1 MPCALGAA
9 VGPLRK
15 DADMSPRRT
24 CLAPLLAVSLAML
37 LAACSLPGSEAPG
50 TALTDPALTARPAEP
65 RVAAD
70 NTQPPK
76 TQAPK
81 AQAPKASAAKATA
94 AKDAAPKDAPAKGAA
109 ACAGGNGC
117 VAQLK
122 GLVTG
127 ADRGWIGRPQA
138 PQQFADGT
146 RLFAY
151 RALRPKLSCRELSL
165 AIGEIAVAS
174 KRLLDPASAIPQDR
188 AQNVAALANDVA
200 GELTSEQASRCATA
214 TGSRTSANSDTPAHS
229 Q

>member
-1 MPCALGAA
+1 
-9 VGPLRK
+9 
-15 DADMSPRRT
+15 MSPRRT
-24 CLAPLLAVSLAML
+24 AYLAPLLAVSLAIL
-37 LAACSLPGSEAPG
+37 LAACSLPGSEVPG
-50 TALTDPALTARPAEP
+50 TALNDPALAARPADP

-81 AQAPKASAAKATA
+81 APVAPKV
-94 AKDAAPKDAPAKGAA
+94 AAPKDTAKGGA
-109 ACAGGNGC
+109 ACAEGSGC

-122 GLVTG
+122 GMVTG

-174 KRLLDPASAIPQDR
+174 KRMLDPASAIPQDR

-200 GELTSEQASRCATA
+200 AELTSEQSSRCATA
-214 TGSRTSANSDTPAHS
+214 TGSRTSAHSDGAVQS

>member
-1 MPCALGAA
+1 
-9 VGPLRK
+9 
-15 DADMSPRRT
+15 MSPRRT
-24 CLAPLLAVSLAML
+24 IYLAPLRAISLAML

-50 TALTDPALTARPAEP
+50 TALTDPALT
-65 RVAAD
+65 
-70 NTQPPK
+70 
-76 TQAPK
+76 
-81 AQAPKASAAKATA
+81 
-94 AKDAAPKDAPAKGAA
+94 KGAA
-109 ACAGGNGC
+109 ACAEGNGC

-122 GLVTG
+122 GMVTG

-165 AIGEIAVAS
+165 AIGEIAAAS

-188 AQNVAALANDVA
+188 AQNVAALANDAGVLVA
-200 GELTSEQASRCATA
+200 TVLPNALS
-214 TGSRTSANSDTPAHS
+214 NS

>member
-1 MPCALGAA
+1 MMSRALGAA

-24 CLAPLLAVSLAML
+24 AYLAPLLAVSLAIL

-50 TALTDPALTARPAEP
+50 TALNDPALAARPPEP
-65 RVAAD
+65 RVAAAD
-70 NTQPPK
+70 NTQTPK

-81 AQAPKASAAKATA
+81 AQAPKAPVAPKV
-94 AKDAAPKDAPAKGAA
+94 AAPKDAATKGGA
-109 ACAGGNGC
+109 ACAEGSGC

-122 GLVTG
+122 GMVTG

-174 KRLLDPASAIPQDR
+174 KRMLDPASAIPQDR

-200 GELTSEQASRCATA
+200 AELTSEQSSRCATA
-214 TGSRTSANSDTPAHS
+214 TGSRTSGHSDGAVQS

>member
-1 MPCALGAA
+1 
-9 VGPLRK
+9 
-15 DADMSPRRT
+15 MSPRRT
-24 CLAPLLAVSLAML
+24 ACLAPLLAVSLAML

-50 TALTDPALTARPAEP
+50 TALTDPALTARPADP

-70 NTQPPK
+70 N

-81 AQAPKASAAKATA
+81 AQAPKAQAPKAAVAPKV
-94 AKDAAPKDAPAKGAA
+94 AAPKDPAAKGGA
-109 ACAGGNGC
+109 ACAEGTGC

-122 GLVTG
+122 GMVTG

-188 AQNVAALANDVA
+188 AHNVAALANDVA
-200 GELTSEQASRCATA
+200 TELTSEQASRCATA
-214 TGSRTSANSDTPAHS
+214 TGSRTSANDDGSVQS
-229 Q
+229 R

>member
-1 MPCALGAA
+1 
-9 VGPLRK
+9 
-15 DADMSPRRT
+15 MSPRRT
-24 CLAPLLAVSLAML
+24 AYLAPLLAVSLAIL

-50 TALTDPALTARPAEP
+50 TALTDPALTARPPEP
-65 RVAAD
+65 RVAAAD

-81 AQAPKASAAKATA
+81 AQAPKAPVAPKV
-94 AKDAAPKDAPAKGAA
+94 AAPKDAPAKGAA
-109 ACAGGNGC
+109 ACAEGNGC

-122 GLVTG
+122 GMVTG

-174 KRLLDPASAIPQDR
+174 KRLLDSASAIPQDR

-214 TGSRTSANSDTPAHS
+214 TGSRT
-229 Q
+229 

>member
-1 MPCALGAA
+1 MMPCALGEAA
-9 VGPLRK
+9 GPLRK
-15 DADMSPRRT
+15 DADMSPRRPT
-24 CLAPLLAVSLAML
+24 CLVPLLAVSLAML

-50 TALTDPALTARPAEP
+50 TALTDPALTARPPEP
-65 RVAAD
+65 RVAD

-81 AQAPKASAAKATA
+81 AQATA
-94 AKDAAPKDAPAKGAA
+94 APKVAAPKDATAKGGA
-109 ACAGGNGC
+109 ACAEGTGC

-122 GLVTG
+122 GMVTG

-188 AQNVAALANDVA
+188 AHNVAALANDVA
-200 GELTSEQASRCATA
+200 TELTSEQASRCATA
-214 TGSRTSANSDTPAHS
+214 TGSRTSANSDGSVHS

>member
-1 MPCALGAA
+1 
-9 VGPLRK
+9 
-15 DADMSPRRT
+15 MSPRRT
-24 CLAPLLAVSLAML
+24 ACLAPLLAVSLAMS

-50 TALTDPALTARPAEP
+50 TALTDPALAARPPEP

-70 NTQPPK
+70 STQPAK
-76 TQAPK
+76 TQAAK
-81 AQAPKASAAKATA
+81 AQAPKAA
-94 AKDAAPKDAPAKGAA
+94 AAPKVAATKDATAKGGA
-109 ACAGGNGC
+109 ACAEGTGC

-122 GLVTG
+122 GMVTG

-165 AIGEIAVAS
+165 AIGEIAAAS

-200 GELTSEQASRCATA
+200 GELSSEQSSRCATA
-214 TGSRTSANSDTPAHS
+214 TGSRTSANGNALSNS